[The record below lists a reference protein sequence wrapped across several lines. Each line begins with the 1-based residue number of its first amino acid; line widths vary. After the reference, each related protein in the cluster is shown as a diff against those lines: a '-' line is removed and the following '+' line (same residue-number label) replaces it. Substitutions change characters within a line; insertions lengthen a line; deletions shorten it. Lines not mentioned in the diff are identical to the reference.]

1 LIGLVA
7 AVRPGV
13 PLRIVSEGDEV
24 VLHGGGEVFRLP
36 VTPEAVRRQR
46 VLVRS
51 LPKLFAQLPV
61 AVPRPRYVGV
71 LADGETPFTA
81 EKRLPGSAVTALDGI
96 AEEQWEGAVA
106 ALDAVSPGE
115 VREWGGLYRPTVVLA
130 DRSRGVLTG
139 LVEWR

>member
-1 LIGLVA
+1 MIELVS

-13 PLRIVSEGDEV
+13 ALRIVSEGDEV

-36 VTPEAVRRQR
+36 LTEEAVRRQQ

-71 LADGETPFTA
+71 MADGETPFTA
-81 EKRLPGSAVTALDGI
+81 EKRLAGSAVTALDGI
-96 AEEQWEGAVA
+96 AAEQWEGAVA

-130 DRSRGVLTG
+130 DPSRGVLTG